1 MSDATIEDYVK
12 MVFPLAIVSCV
23 KDASSAWFSIY
34 ATIYHSIT
42 AGPAV
47 YIKDS
52 DGDTHGPVNFRYGL
66 THRFSEF
73 ELVSYIGDF
82 NRDTAGII
90 VSKLCNAIMDQKGQ
104 E

>member
-12 MVFPLAIVSCV
+12 MVFT
-23 KDASSAWFSIY
+23 DAVIG
-34 ATIYHSIT
+34 IT
-42 AGPAV
+42 
-47 YIKDS
+47 KDS
-52 DGDTHGPVNFRYGL
+52 NSDWFKAKVSIDIGNKEMHL
-66 THRFSEF
+66 THRFPEF